1 MELMDVGRR
10 QVVQQVPI
18 IVCST
23 DPGESVRSIEKAA
36 IEVLEPHHFSVLEK

>member
-18 IVCST
+18 VCST
-23 DPGESVRSIEKAA
+23 YLGESVRSIEKAA
-36 IEVLEPHHFSVLEK
+36 IEVLEAHLFSVLEK